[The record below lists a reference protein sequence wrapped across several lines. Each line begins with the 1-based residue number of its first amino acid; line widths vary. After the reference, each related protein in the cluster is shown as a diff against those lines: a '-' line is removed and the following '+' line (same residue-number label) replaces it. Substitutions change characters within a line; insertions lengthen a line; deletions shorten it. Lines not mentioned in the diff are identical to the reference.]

1 MREGFIFD
9 EIAGRAA
16 EQSIKAVASKV
27 EVRTVSAPANSNLTA
42 IANGVSCCT
51 CQRSSVQDFKDNLNT
66 DAGNIGMLVQNF
78 VKMDTEQKMKNMQLF
93 QTSGGLQGRTD
104 Q

>member
-1 MREGFIFD
+1 MM
-9 EIAGRAA
+9 
-16 EQSIKAVASKV
+16 
-27 EVRTVSAPANSNLTA
+27 SAPRNTILGALGS
-42 IANGVSCCT
+42 VMST
-51 CQRSSVQDFKDNLNT
+51 CPCERSSVQDFKDNLNT